1 MNWVLAATLLCGA
14 GVFTACSSDDENS
27 EKTNNSDEEKNSGKN
42 NYLSEKIIGKWMVDE
57 LDGQKCPTNYKA
69 VITFLSATKAYGSL
83 SDINSDSWN
92 NHASA
97 DVVIDGNKVTLTA
110 YENEHIKHVTVAEI
124 NTITDKDMTLKSD
137 WKAYLDGKEM
147 INEVYDNERYIRINN
162 DYGQDI
168 IGTWEG
174 KVTSAEDEHT
184 DGEMHRWEYKANG
197 TYVYYNKSGDQWVNS
212 NDALAEYFV
221 DGTLLC
227 TRWKQTQDSKE
238 LREWWEIESIKD
250 GVMKWTALRMRED
263 GTTYTATFQM
273 TKVK

>member
-97 DVVIDGNKVTLTA
+97 DVVIDGKKVTLTA
-110 YENEHIKHVTVAEI
+110 YENEHIKHVTVTEI
-124 NTITDKDMTLKSD
+124 YTITDKDMTLKSD

-250 GVMKWTALRMRED
+250 GVMKWTALRQRED